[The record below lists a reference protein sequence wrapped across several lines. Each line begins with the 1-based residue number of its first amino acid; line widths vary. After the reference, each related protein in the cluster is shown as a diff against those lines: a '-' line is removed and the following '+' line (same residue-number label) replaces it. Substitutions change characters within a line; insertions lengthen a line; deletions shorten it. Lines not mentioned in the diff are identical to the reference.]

1 MDGNRLGG
9 LLHDVAGRLRGA
21 LGDASGGAA
30 AAAHGRVE
38 AAADQ
43 AQHAYGEVL
52 DVVERV
58 ASSRPLL
65 TAAAAAG
72 VGFVLGLL
80 VARR

>member
-9 LLHDVAGRLRGA
+9 LLRDVAGRLQGA

-30 AAAHGRVE
+30 TAAHGRVE
-38 AAADQ
+38 AVADQ

-72 VGFVLGLL
+72 AGFVLGLL